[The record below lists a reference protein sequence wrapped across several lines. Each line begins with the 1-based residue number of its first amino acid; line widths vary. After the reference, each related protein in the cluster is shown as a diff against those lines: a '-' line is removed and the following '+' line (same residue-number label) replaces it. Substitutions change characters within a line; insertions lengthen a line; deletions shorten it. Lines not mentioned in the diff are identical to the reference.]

1 MLLFCISLN
10 GYFNVDFRSFLNFFC
25 PEFFFRSFDCLKLR
39 KNFVKTTS
47 FKNSYFNRIVD
58 SWNCLPREVRFSHD
72 LHSFRHGVS
81 GYLGWA
87 GLVTF
92 SLSMELPSLVHLSHC
107 T

>member
-1 MLLFCISLN
+1 M
-10 GYFNVDFRSFLNFFC
+10 
-25 PEFFFRSFDCLKLR
+25 KLR

-72 LHSFRHGVS
+72 LHSFRRGVS

-92 SLSMELPSLVHLSHC
+92 FKVRYSFLRASRLGF
-107 T
+107 

>member
-10 GYFNVDFRSFLNFFC
+10 GYFKVDFRSFPNFYC

-39 KNFVKTTS
+39 KNFVKTTT

-72 LHSFRHGVS
+72 LHSFRRVVS
-81 GYLGWA
+81 GYLGCA